1 MKIVD
6 MSVERLLTEIK
17 NMRPNP
23 GGGAVVIL
31 VANMAVNLINMMGI
45 NMMGDVSCETYISQR
60 LTELIQEDVDATKKL
75 IAEIKKENFEEKY
88 FIEAAR
94 PQIEMVDISLKAL
107 EQFSPIL
114 LRGRNLSDGIIA
126 NNLLKEAIICA
137 MPTIEVNL
145 KYTEETYDYESIL
158 EKCENLYQKNVEIIK
173 GRK

>member
-1 MKIVD
+1 MKIID
-6 MSVERLLTEIK
+6 MSVEKLLSEIK

-31 VANMAVNLINMMGI
+31 VANMAVNLINMMG
-45 NMMGDVSCETYISQR
+45 DVSCETYISER

-75 IAEIKKENFEEKY
+75 IAEIKKKNLEEK
-88 FIEAAR
+88 FFLEAAR

-107 EQFSPIL
+107 GEFSEIL
-114 LRGRNLSDGIIA
+114 ARGKNLSDGIIA
-126 NNLLKEAIICA
+126 NNLLREAIRSA

-145 KYTEETYDYESIL
+145 KYTGETYDYESVL
-158 EKCENLYQKNVEIIK
+158 AKCENLYKKNVEIIE

>member
-31 VANMAVNLINMMGI
+31 VANMAVNLINMMG
-45 NMMGDVSCETYISQR
+45 DVSCETYISQR
-60 LTELIQEDVDATKKL
+60 LTKLIQEDVDATKQL
-75 IAEIKKENFEEKY
+75 IAEIKKKNFEEKY

-114 LRGRNLSDGIIA
+114 LRGKNLSDGIIA

-145 KYTEETYDYESIL
+145 KYTEETYDY
-158 EKCENLYQKNVEIIK
+158 
-173 GRK
+173 

>member
-31 VANMAVNLINMMGI
+31 VANMAVNLINMMG
-45 NMMGDVSCETYISQR
+45 DVSCETYISER

-75 IAEIKKENFEEKY
+75 IAEIKKKNFEEKY

-107 EQFSPIL
+107 GQFSDIL
-114 LRGRNLSDGIIA
+114 LRGKNISDGIIA
-126 NNLLKEAIICA
+126 NNLLREAIRSA

-145 KYTEETYDYESIL
+145 KYTEEIYDYESVL
-158 EKCENLYQKNVEIIK
+158 EKCENLYQKNVEIIE

>member
-1 MKIVD
+1 MKIID
-6 MSVERLLTEIK
+6 MSVEKLLSEIK

-31 VANMAVNLINMMGI
+31 VANMAVNLINMMG
-45 NMMGDVSCETYISQR
+45 DVSCETYISER

-75 IAEIKKENFEEKY
+75 IAEIKKKNFEEK
-88 FIEAAR
+88 FFLEAAR

-107 EQFSPIL
+107 DQFSEIL
-114 LRGRNLSDGIIA
+114 KRGKNLSDGIIA
-126 NNLLKEAIICA
+126 NNLLKEAIRSA

-145 KYTEETYDYESIL
+145 KYTEETYDYESVL
-158 EKCENLYQKNVEIIK
+158 AKCENLYKKNVKIIE

>member
-31 VANMAVNLINMMGI
+31 VANMAVNLINMMG
-45 NMMGDVSCETYISQR
+45 DVSCETYISER

-75 IAEIKKENFEEKY
+75 IAEIKKKNFDEKY

-107 EQFSPIL
+107 GEFSDIL
-114 LRGRNLSDGIIA
+114 KRGKNLSDGIIA
-126 NNLLKEAIICA
+126 NNLIREAIRSA
-137 MPTIEVNL
+137 MPVS
-145 KYTEETYDYESIL
+145 YTHLRAHET
-158 EKCENLYQKNVEIIK
+158 
-173 GRK
+173 

>member
-1 MKIVD
+1 MKIID
-6 MSVERLLTEIK
+6 MSVEKLLSEIK

-31 VANMAVNLINMMGI
+31 VANMAVNLINMMG
-45 NMMGDVSCETYISQR
+45 DVSCETSISER

-75 IAEIKKENFEEKY
+75 IAEIKKKNFEEKY
-88 FIEAAR
+88 FIAAAK

-107 EQFSPIL
+107 DQFSDIL
-114 LRGRNLSDGIIA
+114 KRGKNLSDGIIA
-126 NNLLKEAIICA
+126 NNLLKEAIRSA

-145 KYTEETYDYESIL
+145 KYTKETYDYESVL
-158 EKCENLYQKNVEIIK
+158 EKCENLYQNNVEIIE

>member
-1 MKIVD
+1 MKIID
-6 MSVERLLTEIK
+6 MSVEKLLSEIK

-31 VANMAVNLINMMGI
+31 VANMAVNLINMMG
-45 NMMGDVSCETYISQR
+45 DVSCETFISER

-75 IAEIKKENFEEKY
+75 IAEIKKKNFEEKY
-88 FIEAAR
+88 FIAAAK

-107 EQFSPIL
+107 DQFSDIL
-114 LRGRNLSDGIIA
+114 KRGKNLSDGIIA
-126 NNLLKEAIICA
+126 NNLLKEAIRSA

-145 KYTEETYDYESIL
+145 KYTKETYDYESVL
-158 EKCENLYQKNVEIIK
+158 EKCENLYQNNVEIIE

>member
-31 VANMAVNLINMMGI
+31 VANMAVNLINMMG
-45 NMMGDVSCETYISQR
+45 DVSCEIYISER

-75 IAEIKKENFEEKY
+75 IAEIKKKNFDEKY

-107 EQFSPIL
+107 GEFSDIL
-114 LRGRNLSDGIIA
+114 KRGKNLSDGIIA
-126 NNLLKEAIICA
+126 NNLIREAIRSA

-145 KYTEETYDYESIL
+145 KYTKETYDYDYFL
-158 EKCENLYQKNVEIIK
+158 EKCENLYQKNVKIIE

>member
-31 VANMAVNLINMMGI
+31 VANMAVNLINMMG
-45 NMMGDVSCETYISQR
+45 DVSCETYISER

-75 IAEIKKENFEEKY
+75 IAEIKKKNFEEKY

-107 EQFSPIL
+107 GQFSDIL
-114 LRGRNLSDGIIA
+114 LRGKNISDGIIA
-126 NNLLKEAIICA
+126 NNLLKEAIKSAI
-137 MPTIEVNL
+137 PTIEVNL
-145 KYTEETYDYESIL
+145 KYTEEIYDYESVL
-158 EKCENLYQKNVEIIK
+158 EKCENLYQTNVEIIE

>member
-1 MKIVD
+1 
-6 MSVERLLTEIK
+6 MSVEKLLSEIK

-31 VANMAVNLINMMGI
+31 VANMAVNLINMMG
-45 NMMGDVSCETYISQR
+45 DVSCETSINER

-75 IAEIKKENFEEKY
+75 IAEIKKKNFEEKY
-88 FIEAAR
+88 FIAAAK

-107 EQFSPIL
+107 DQFSEIL
-114 LRGRNLSDGIIA
+114 KRGKNLSDGIIA
-126 NNLLKEAIICA
+126 NNLLKEAIRSA

-145 KYTEETYDYESIL
+145 KYTKETYDYESVL
-158 EKCENLYQKNVEIIK
+158 EKCEKLYQKNVEIIE